1 MVSFLCDEFNGFF
14 YCFFLI
20 NQKRI
25 NLEVGSFWL
34 WKYREGVSEQV
45 SPCGV
50 VSLGFGQKRLM
61 ERIFRLDRSG
71 FFECIGSTE
80 IISSGLL
87 VDNTEVL
94 SDDEVFCSVCV
105 LMLKQLLILFI
116 IWMAIT
122 RKLQTVLKGAWHI
135 FFLLICCKAWE
146 FVWLFFGFFWV
157 GQVKEVIFLFF
168 WSTVYL
174 ELFSWSEICRG

>member
-1 MVSFLCDEFNGFF
+1 
-14 YCFFLI
+14 
-20 NQKRI
+20 
-25 NLEVGSFWL
+25 
-34 WKYREGVSEQV
+34 
-45 SPCGV
+45 
-50 VSLGFGQKRLM
+50 M

-116 IWMAIT
+116 I
-122 RKLQTVLKGAWHI
+122 
-135 FFLLICCKAWE
+135 
-146 FVWLFFGFFWV
+146 
-157 GQVKEVIFLFF
+157 
-168 WSTVYL
+168 
-174 ELFSWSEICRG
+174 